1 MIMLERTDNK
11 LAGFVLKGQMAE
23 IAIAR
28 CQASPVKSGEITFND
43 IAARVGIKDLD
54 EDEVEAARKM
64 SAVYIAIA
72 SFENMVRNLIS
83 TRMLEVKKDNWW
95 EQCVSAE
102 IKKKA
107 QKKIDEEK
115 RIRWHKSRGLSP
127 IYFTE
132 IGDLISIIQQNLAVF
147 EDIIPDT
154 DWLRQIIKSVERSRN
169 VIMHSGQLS
178 LDDIER
184 VGVNVR
190 DYIRQV
196 GA

>member
-1 MIMLERTDNK
+1 
-11 LAGFVLKGQMAE
+11 
-23 IAIAR
+23 
-28 CQASPVKSGEITFND
+28 
-43 IAARVGIKDLD
+43 
-54 EDEVEAARKM
+54 M

-72 SFENMVRNLIS
+72 TLENMVRDLIS
-83 TRMLEVKKDNWW
+83 KRMLEVKKDNWW
-95 EQCVSAE
+95 EECVSTE

-107 QKKIDEEK
+107 QRKIDDEK
-115 RIRWHKSRGLSP
+115 KIRWHKSRGLSP

-132 IGDLISIIQQNLAVF
+132 IGDLVSIIQQNWPVF
-147 EDIIPDT
+147 EDIIQDIE
-154 DWLRQIIKSVERSRN
+154 WLRQIIRSVERSRN

-190 DYIRQV
+190 DYVRQV

>member
-1 MIMLERTDNK
+1 MTMLERNDNTI
-11 LAGFVLKGQMAE
+11 AGFVLKGQMAE
-23 IAIAR
+23 VAIER
-28 CQASPVKSGEITFND
+28 CQTVPKRTGEISFDD
-43 IAARVGIKDLD
+43 IAVRIGIKELD

-72 SFENMVRNLIS
+72 SFENMVRDLIS

-95 EQCVSAE
+95 EECVSSE
-102 IKKKA
+102 IKRKA
-107 QKKIDEEK
+107 QKKVDDEK

-132 IGDLISIIQQNLAVF
+132 IGDLVSIIQQNWTVF
-147 EDIIPDT
+147 EDIIQDIE
-154 DWLRQIIKSVERSRN
+154 WLRQIIRSVERSRN

-184 VGVNVR
+184 VGVNIR

>member
-1 MIMLERTDNK
+1 MTMLDRADNK

-23 IAIAR
+23 VAIAR
-28 CQASPVKSGEITFND
+28 SGFTPMRGGEITFD
-43 IAARVGIKDLD
+43 EIAARVGMKELD
-54 EDEVEAARKM
+54 EDEVAAARKM

-83 TRMLEVKKDNWW
+83 TRMLEVKKDRWW
-95 EQCVSAE
+95 EECVSAE
-102 IKKKA
+102 IRRKA
-107 QKKIDEEK
+107 ERKIEEEK

-132 IGDLISIIQQNLAVF
+132 IGDLISIIQQNLGVF
-147 EDIIPDT
+147 EDIIQDI
-154 DWLRQIIKSVERSRN
+154 DWLRQIIRSVERSRN

-178 LDDIER
+178 LDDVER
-184 VGVNVR
+184 VGVNIR

>member
-1 MIMLERTDNK
+1 MTMLDRVDNK
-11 LAGFVLKGQMAE
+11 LAGFVLKGQMADV
-23 IAIAR
+23 AIER
-28 CQASPVKSGEITFND
+28 VQKVPRQKGEITFDD
-43 IAARVGIKDLD
+43 IAARVGMKDLD

-64 SAVYIAIA
+64 SAVYIVIA
-72 SFENMVRNLIS
+72 SFENTVRDLIS

-102 IKKKA
+102 IQKKA
-107 QKKIDEEK
+107 QRKMDEEK
-115 RIRWHKSRGLSP
+115 KIRWHKSRGLSP

-132 IGDLISIIQQNLAVF
+132 IGDLVSIIQHNWDVF
-147 EDIIPDT
+147 VDIIQDIE
-154 DWLRQIIKSVERSRN
+154 WLRQIIRSIERSRN

-184 VGVNVR
+184 VGVNIR

>member
-1 MIMLERTDNK
+1 MTMLERADTK

-23 IAIAR
+23 VAIAR
-28 CQASPVKSGEITFND
+28 TQAVTVKGGEITYDD
-43 IAARVGIKDLD
+43 IVSRVGIKDLD
-54 EDEVEAARKM
+54 EDEVSAARKM

-95 EQCVSAE
+95 EECVSAE

-107 QKKIDEEK
+107 QKKIDDEK
-115 RIRWHKSRGLSP
+115 RIRWHRSRGLSP

-132 IGDLISIIQQNLAVF
+132 IGDLIAIIQQNLPVF
-147 EDIIPDT
+147 EDIIQDIE
-154 DWLRQIIKSVERSRN
+154 WLRQIIKSVERSRN

-178 LDDIER
+178 LEDIER
-184 VGVNVR
+184 VGVNIR
-190 DYIRQV
+190 DYVRQV

>member
-1 MIMLERTDNK
+1 MSMLERSDNK
-11 LAGFVLKGQMAE
+11 LAGFVLKGQMARV
-23 IAIAR
+23 AIER
-28 CQASPVKSGEITFND
+28 SLGGPVRGGELTFDD
-43 IAARVGIKDLD
+43 ISARVGIKDLD
-54 EDEVEAARKM
+54 EDEVAAAHKM

-72 SFENMVRNLIS
+72 TFENMVRNLIS

-95 EQCVSAE
+95 NECVSE
-102 IKKKA
+102 DVKKRA
-107 QKKIDEEK
+107 QRKIDEEK
-115 RIRWHKSRGLSP
+115 RIRWHKTRGLSP

-132 IGDLISIIQQNLAVF
+132 IGDLISIIQGNLPVF
-147 EDIIPDT
+147 EDIIQDI

-178 LDDIER
+178 LDDVER
-184 VGVNVR
+184 VGVNIR

>member
-1 MIMLERTDNK
+1 MTMLEQPDTK
-11 LAGFVLKGQMAE
+11 LAGFVMKGQMAKV
-23 IAIAR
+23 AVAR
-28 CQASPVKSGEITFND
+28 TQAMPPKSGEITYDD
-43 IAARVGIKDLD
+43 IVSRVGIKDLD
-54 EDEVEAARKM
+54 EDEVSAARKM

-95 EQCVSAE
+95 EECVSTE

-107 QKKIDEEK
+107 QRKIDDEK
-115 RIRWHKSRGLSP
+115 RIRWHKSRALSP

-132 IGDLISIIQQNLAVF
+132 IGDLIAIIQQNMTVF
-147 EDIIPDT
+147 EDIIQDI

-184 VGVNVR
+184 VGVNIR
-190 DYIRQV
+190 DYVRQV

>member
-1 MIMLERTDNK
+1 MNMLERVDNK
-11 LAGFVLKGQMAE
+11 IAGFVLKGQMADV
-23 IAIAR
+23 AIERSQSAPR
-28 CQASPVKSGEITFND
+28 QKGEMTFDD
-43 IAARVGIKDLD
+43 IAARIGIKDLD
-54 EDEVEAARKM
+54 EDEVQAARKM

-72 SFENMVRNLIS
+72 SFENMVRDLIS
-83 TRMLEVKKDNWW
+83 RRMLEVKKDNWW
-95 EQCVSAE
+95 EECVSAE

-107 QKKIDEEK
+107 QKKIDDEK
-115 RIRWHKSRGLSP
+115 KIRWHKSRGLSQ

-132 IGDLISIIQQNLAVF
+132 IGDLVAVIQQNWTVF
-147 EDIIPDT
+147 EDIIQDIE
-154 DWLRQIIKSVERSRN
+154 WLRQIIRSIERSRN

-184 VGVNVR
+184 VGVNIR

>member
-1 MIMLERTDNK
+1 MNMLERNDNK
-11 LAGFVLKGQMAE
+11 LAGFVMKGQMAE
-23 IAIAR
+23 VSIAQS
-28 CQASPVKSGEITFND
+28 QAIQIKGGELTYDD

-54 EDEVEAARKM
+54 EDEVAAAGKM

-95 EQCVSAE
+95 EECVATD
-102 IKKKA
+102 IKRRADKR
-107 QKKIDEEK
+107 IEDEK
-115 RIRWHKSRGLSP
+115 RIRWHKSRGLSQ

-132 IGDLISIIQQNLAVF
+132 MSDLISIIQNNSHVF
-147 EDIIPDT
+147 EDIIPDI

-178 LDDIER
+178 LDDVER
-184 VGVNVR
+184 VGVNIR

>member
-1 MIMLERTDNK
+1 MTMLDRVDNK
-11 LAGFVLKGQMAE
+11 LAGFVLKGQMADV
-23 IAIAR
+23 AIER
-28 CQASPVKSGEITFND
+28 VQKVPRQKGEITFDD
-43 IAARVGIKDLD
+43 IAARVGMKDLD

-64 SAVYIAIA
+64 SAVYIVIA
-72 SFENMVRNLIS
+72 SFENTVRDLIS

-102 IKKKA
+102 IQKKA
-107 QKKIDEEK
+107 QRKMDEEK
-115 RIRWHKSRGLSP
+115 KIRWHKSRGLSP

-132 IGDLISIIQQNLAVF
+132 IGDLVTIIQHNWDVF
-147 EDIIPDT
+147 VDIIQDIE
-154 DWLRQIIKSVERSRN
+154 WLRQIIRSIERSRN

-184 VGVNVR
+184 VGVNIR

>member
-1 MIMLERTDNK
+1 MLERSDNK
-11 LAGFVLKGQMAE
+11 IAGFVLKGQMAE
-23 IAIAR
+23 VAIER
-28 CQASPVKSGEITFND
+28 CQSVPKRIGEITFDD
-43 IAARVGIKDLD
+43 IAVRIGIKDLD

-72 SFENMVRNLIS
+72 SFENMVRDLIS

-95 EQCVSAE
+95 EECVSSE

-107 QKKIDEEK
+107 QKKVDDEK
-115 RIRWHKSRGLSP
+115 KIRWHKSRGLSP

-132 IGDLISIIQQNLAVF
+132 IGDLVSIIQQNWAVF
-147 EDIIPDT
+147 EDIIQDIE
-154 DWLRQIIKSVERSRN
+154 WLRQIIRSVERSRN

-184 VGVNVR
+184 VGVNIR

>member
-1 MIMLERTDNK
+1 MTMLGRADNK
-11 LAGFVLKGQMAE
+11 LAGFVLKAQMAE
-23 IAIAR
+23 VAIAR
-28 CQASPVKSGEITFND
+28 SQTTPRKSGKITFDD
-43 IAARVGIKDLD
+43 IGVRVGIKDLD

-95 EQCVSAE
+95 EDCVSSE

-107 QKKIDEEK
+107 QRKIDDEK

-127 IYFTE
+127 IYFSE
-132 IGDLISIIQQNLAVF
+132 ISDLISIIQQNWTAF
-147 EDIIPDT
+147 EDIIQDI

-184 VGVNVR
+184 VGVNIR

>member
-1 MIMLERTDNK
+1 MTMLERADNK
-11 LAGFVLKGQMAE
+11 LAGFVLKAQMAE
-23 IAIAR
+23 VAIAR
-28 CQASPVKSGEITFND
+28 AQTTPRKSGDITFDD
-43 IAARVGIKDLD
+43 IGVRVGIKDLD

-64 SAVYIAIA
+64 SAIYIAIA
-72 SFENMVRNLIS
+72 SFENMVRDLIS

-95 EQCVSAE
+95 DECVSAE

-107 QKKIDEEK
+107 QKKIDDEK

-132 IGDLISIIQQNLAVF
+132 LGDLISIIQQNWAAF
-147 EDIIPDT
+147 EDIIQEI
-154 DWLRQIIKSVERSRN
+154 DWLRQIIKSIERSRN

-184 VGVNVR
+184 VGVYIR